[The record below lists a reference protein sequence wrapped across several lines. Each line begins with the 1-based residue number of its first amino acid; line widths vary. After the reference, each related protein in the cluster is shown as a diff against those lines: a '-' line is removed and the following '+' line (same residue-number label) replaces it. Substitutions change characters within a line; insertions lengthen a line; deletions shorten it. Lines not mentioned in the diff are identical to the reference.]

1 MTNLT
6 ASNARLCTL
15 DNLADLCGA
24 PMSPRLAIGVASK
37 CMSDHWGL
45 ALQLGMTILT
55 VRS

>member
-37 CMSDHWGL
+37 CLSDHWGL
-45 ALQLGMTILT
+45 ALQLGMTLH
-55 VRS
+55 RAR

>member
-37 CMSDHWGL
+37 CMSEHWGL
-45 ALQLGMTILT
+45 ALHLGMTLH
-55 VRS
+55 RAR